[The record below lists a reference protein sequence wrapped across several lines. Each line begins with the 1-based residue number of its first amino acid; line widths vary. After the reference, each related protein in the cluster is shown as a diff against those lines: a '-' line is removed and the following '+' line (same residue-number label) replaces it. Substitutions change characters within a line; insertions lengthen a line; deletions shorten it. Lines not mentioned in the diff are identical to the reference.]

1 MITGDCVGGG
11 GRRGRENGEANKRK
25 NGVSCSTGISLLVF
39 FFFFLIATDI
49 DIVFFPPPF
58 PSLLPLALFCSRIYY
73 PYSYYFASVRLI

>member
-1 MITGDCVGGG
+1 MEKLINEKMVFLVP
-11 GRRGRENGEANKRK
+11 RG
-25 NGVSCSTGISLLVF
+25 SLCWY

-58 PSLLPLALFCSRIYY
+58 PSLALFCSRIYY

>member
-1 MITGDCVGGG
+1 MLDYRRLC
-11 GRRGRENGEANKRK
+11 RGREKLINEKMVFLVPRG
-25 NGVSCSTGISLLVF
+25 SLCWYF

-58 PSLLPLALFCSRIYY
+58 PSLLPFALFCSRIYY

>member
-1 MITGDCVGGG
+1 MEKLINEKMVFLVP
-11 GRRGRENGEANKRK
+11 RG
-25 NGVSCSTGISLLVF
+25 SLCWY

>member
-1 MITGDCVGGG
+1 MEKLINEKMVFLVP
-11 GRRGRENGEANKRK
+11 RG
-25 NGVSCSTGISLLVF
+25 SLCWY

-58 PSLLPLALFCSRIYY
+58 SSLLPLALFRSRIYY